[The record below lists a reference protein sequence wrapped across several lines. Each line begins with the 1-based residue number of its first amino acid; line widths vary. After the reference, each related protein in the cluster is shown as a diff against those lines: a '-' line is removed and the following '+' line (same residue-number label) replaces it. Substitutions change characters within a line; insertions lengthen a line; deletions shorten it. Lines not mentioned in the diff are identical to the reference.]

1 MKFKDLKALDYIRK
15 DENILVLILFGLSS
29 LRAFFEIEIA
39 EISERGEFFFFK
51 SWFYFLLAWGDLKL
65 INLFIKEEDK
75 RRRFKMYFVIIPFVV
90 FPFLSEFDRVFFSA
104 NFRDGINV
112 FTLPNSLLSFFLL
125 AKGIPKISF
134 FLVFLWKFCF
144 SVLFALKEKFFSV
157 IFIPVISYIV
167 WHIFSLNVIFGSF
180 SPFILLFSAESAYI
194 LMGESIALLFLISY
208 RDGRF
213 FLRRVLGLRFFY
225 LILVATI
232 GVFSVGGRDYVRFF
246 SSLASVIPF
255 YLIPFILREE
265 GGFGGRKVVPLI
277 IFFSFISASR
287 GIQVMFVPI
296 VLLFSALYELPP
308 LELKRKSFLASLL
321 YSVFSAFLVFVAHA
335 GAKDSFS
342 FPSEIFQV
350 AFVALAFSFFEF
362 LSSKT
367 KGFLRK
373 STGFISCVIPSFF
386 FGAPEDILVGVF
398 FGILYVRWELQ
409 IFKFLAGAYF
419 TSKYCYMKHII
430 SRDIFG

>member
-1 MKFKDLKALDYIRK
+1 MKLKDLKILDFVRK
-15 DENILVLILFGLSS
+15 DENIVVLLLFGLSS

-39 EISERGEFFFFK
+39 DITERGEFFFFK
-51 SWFYFLLAWGDLKL
+51 SWFYFALAWIELKL
-65 INLFIKEEDK
+65 INVFIREEVRK
-75 RRRFKMYFVIIPFVV
+75 RRFKMYFVLVPYAI

-104 NFRDGINV
+104 NFKDGINV
-112 FTLPNSLLSFFLL
+112 FTFPNSLLSFFLL
-125 AKGIPKISF
+125 AKGIPKVSF
-134 FLVFLWKFCF
+134 FLIFVWKFGF
-144 SVLFALKEKFFSV
+144 SILFALREKFFPV
-157 IFIPVISYIV
+157 LFIPVISYIV
-167 WHIFSLNVIFGSF
+167 WHIFSLNVLFGSF
-180 SPFILLFSAESAYI
+180 SPFIILFSTESAYI
-194 LMGESIALLFLISY
+194 LMGELISLLFLISY
-208 RDGRF
+208 PDGRF
-213 FLRRVLGLRFFY
+213 FLKEVLGLRFLY
-225 LILVATI
+225 LVLVATI

-265 GGFGGRKVVPLI
+265 GGGGKRVISLI
-277 IFFSFISASR
+277 LFFSFISASR
-287 GIQVMFVPI
+287 GIAVMFVPI

-308 LELKRKSFLASLL
+308 LELKRKSIPASLL
-321 YSVFSAFLVFVAHA
+321 YSVFSAFLVFIAHA

-350 AFVALAFSFFEF
+350 AFVVLVFSFFEF
-362 LSSKT
+362 LSSKLD
-367 KGFLRK
+367 GFLRK

-386 FGAPEDILVGVF
+386 FGAPEDVLVGVF